1 MMDDADLLAAWE
13 TALARAQPLR
23 GAALL
28 ALAEP
33 GADERTLAA
42 LPLGES
48 ARRLLGLHAGWFGRR
63 LACACECPACG
74 EAVEAD
80 CDAAALRDAAP
91 AVDRAPEPITLAEH
105 GWTARFRVPCPMDLA
120 HAARAG
126 DAAAARRVLL
136 ERCVLEAQRDG
147 APCAAAGLSEE
158 ATIAIA
164 AAMEH
169 ADPLAEIGL
178 ALQCPSCG
186 AAWTA
191 TLEPERFVL
200 AALEGAAREVMQDVH
215 VLACAY
221 GWTEAE
227 TLALGRARR
236 RAYIEFATT

>member
-1 MMDDADLLAAWE
+1 MMDDAELLAAWE

-28 ALAEP
+28 AVAEP

-48 ARRLLGLHAGWFGRR
+48 ARRLLGLHARWFGRR
-63 LACACECPACG
+63 LACTCECPACG

-91 AVDRAPEPITLAEH
+91 PVNHAPEPMTLAEH
-105 GWTARFRVPCPMDLA
+105 GWTVRFRLPRPIDLA

-136 ERCVLEAQRDG
+136 DRCVLEAQRDG
-147 APCAAAGLSEE
+147 APCAAAGLPQE
-158 ATIAIA
+158 ATIALA
-164 AAMEH
+164 AAMER

-178 ALQCPSCG
+178 ALQCPACG

-191 TLEPERFVL
+191 TLEPDRFVL
-200 AALEGAAREVMQDVH
+200 AALERVARDVMQDVH
-215 VLACAY
+215 VLARAY

-236 RAYIEFATT
+236 RAYIELATS